1 MPDLRIDSFD
11 DLLSAARRQPEP
23 QRLLFVFAGAELPD
37 GSTAEQRRRF
47 EAGAGGALVPLLCV
61 DKTPEE
67 LGSFAALVDESRLLG
82 LEWAVVFVASLAGRD
97 RRAPT
102 ATRPRRHCAAW
113 SRPSRRAL
121 TARSFRSLRMDGR
134 SASSDPVEADRASPR
149 DGDGRLRGGAAQPR
163 RRQDRGVPDPHR
175 NLPGRRRWRR
185 PGRPMG

>member
-97 RRAPT
+97 RRAP
-102 ATRPRRHCAAW
+102 
-113 SRPSRRAL
+113 PSDEAEAPLRGMVEAIK
-121 TARSFRSLRMDGR
+121 AGAHRSFIPFAPDGR
-134 SASSDPVEADRASPR
+134 PVRFE
-149 DGDGRLRGGAAQPR
+149 
-163 RRQDRGVPDPHR
+163 
-175 NLPGRRRWRR
+175 
-185 PGRPMG
+185 

>member
-47 EAGAGGALVPLLCV
+47 EAGAGGALVPLLRV

-67 LGSFAALVDESRLLG
+67 LGSFAALVAESRLLG

-102 ATRPRRHCAAW
+102 SDEAEAPLRGMVEAIKAGAH
-113 SRPSRRAL
+113 
-121 TARSFRSLRMDGR
+121 RSFIPFAPDGR
-134 SASSDPVEADRASPR
+134 PVRFE
-149 DGDGRLRGGAAQPR
+149 
-163 RRQDRGVPDPHR
+163 
-175 NLPGRRRWRR
+175 
-185 PGRPMG
+185 

>member
-102 ATRPRRHCAAW
+102 SDEAEAPLRGMVEAIKAGAH
-113 SRPSRRAL
+113 
-121 TARSFRSLRMDGR
+121 RSFIPFAPDGR
-134 SASSDPVEADRASPR
+134 PVRFE
-149 DGDGRLRGGAAQPR
+149 
-163 RRQDRGVPDPHR
+163 
-175 NLPGRRRWRR
+175 
-185 PGRPMG
+185 

>member
-23 QRLLFVFAGAELPD
+23 QRLLFVFAGAELPE

-102 ATRPRRHCAAW
+102 SDEAEAPLRGMVEAIKAGAH
-113 SRPSRRAL
+113 
-121 TARSFRSLRMDGR
+121 RSFIPFAPDGR
-134 SASSDPVEADRASPR
+134 PVRFE
-149 DGDGRLRGGAAQPR
+149 
-163 RRQDRGVPDPHR
+163 
-175 NLPGRRRWRR
+175 
-185 PGRPMG
+185 

>member
-102 ATRPRRHCAAW
+102 SDEAEAPLRGMVEAIKAGAH
-113 SRPSRRAL
+113 
-121 TARSFRSLRMDGR
+121 RSFIPFAPDGR
-134 SASSDPVEADRASPR
+134 SVRFE
-149 DGDGRLRGGAAQPR
+149 
-163 RRQDRGVPDPHR
+163 
-175 NLPGRRRWRR
+175 
-185 PGRPMG
+185 